1 MGKIVIGKTEYEVI
15 ETLLNQDELL
25 FYKENPRV
33 YSILRSNGNDPTQ
46 SDIEAQMKSM
56 EHV

>member
-33 YSILRSNGNDPTQ
+33 
-46 SDIEAQMKSM
+46 
-56 EHV
+56 